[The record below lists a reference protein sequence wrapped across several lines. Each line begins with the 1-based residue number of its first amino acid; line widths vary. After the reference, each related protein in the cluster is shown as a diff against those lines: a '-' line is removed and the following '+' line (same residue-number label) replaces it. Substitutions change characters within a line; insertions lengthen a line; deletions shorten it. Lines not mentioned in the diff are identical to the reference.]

1 MNEDWRL
8 KVKLHEHGFAH
19 GLTERLEARDLE
31 HGLEAS
37 FEDQIVVSIDGNEVF
52 CYAGTRDQAQRVGD
66 LITEL
71 AKKNDW
77 SLELELAHWHPVAE
91 EWEDPDDPLPTT
103 ATQTAGEYEER
114 IEEER
119 EESAEQGY
127 PEFEVRVQ
135 CASRGEAGSLSKR
148 LEDEGITN
156 VHRFNYVLVGAADE
170 TSGRALADRV
180 TAELGSGT
188 KVTVERNQRAVYDDL
203 PPNPFSVFG
212 GLGA

>member
-1 MNEDWRL
+1 MNEDWRV
-8 KVKLHEHGFAH
+8 KVQLHEHGFTH
-19 GLTERLEARDLE
+19 GLTERLEARNLE

-37 FEDQIVVSIDGNEVF
+37 FEDRIVVSIDGNEVF
-52 CYAGTRDQAQRVGD
+52 CYAGSRDQAQRAAD
-66 LITEL
+66 LISEL
-71 AKKNDW
+71 ARKNDW
-77 SLELELAHWHPVAE
+77 SLDLELAHWHPVAE

-103 ATQTAGEYEER
+103 PTEAAGEDEER

-127 PEFEVRVQ
+127 PEYEVRVQ

-148 LEDEGITN
+148 LQDEGITN
-156 VHRFNYVLVGAADE
+156 VHRFNYVLIGAEDE
-170 TSGRALADRV
+170 ASGRALAERV
-180 TAELGSGT
+180 TGELGTATQVS
-188 KVTVERNQRAVYDDL
+188 VERNQRAVYDAL